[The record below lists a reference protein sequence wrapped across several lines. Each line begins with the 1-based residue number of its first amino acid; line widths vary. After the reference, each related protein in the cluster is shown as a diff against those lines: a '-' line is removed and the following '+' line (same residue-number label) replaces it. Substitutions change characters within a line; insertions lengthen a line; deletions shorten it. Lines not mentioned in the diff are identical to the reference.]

1 MQEQSKNSIWTRD
14 FIFLCL
20 GSLLMAVAFYILI
33 PTLPLYIVNVLKE
46 PKSSVGI
53 TLASFTI
60 AALII
65 RLFAGFALDAYG
77 RKFIYVTSFL
87 FFCLIF
93 GLYPYASSIVFLFI
107 IRFIHGFTW
116 GITGTAGSTVA
127 VDLIPPKKR
136 GEGIGY
142 YGLAMTLAMSVGPMI
157 GLFICNDGN
166 YTRMFIIATS
176 IALAGFVLIALIR
189 FPKFTRP
196 EQRKSLK
203 LNTLIEKSA
212 LPASLNII
220 MVMIPYGAVISFI
233 TLYGK
238 EIGVNN
244 AGPFFLVLAIGL
256 GLTRIYSGKIFDK
269 SGPRTLSISGI
280 LLLALGFFILATFKS
295 HIGFHISALILG
307 FGFGTLFPLSQA
319 MVNNLVEPHQRGAA
333 NSTLFTAFDIGIGT
347 GMVLIGF
354 LADHIGLANSFYVCS
369 AICLI
374 ALLHSLTFVLKH
386 YHKQLSLKNENDPD
400 SFRDPLID
408 L

>member
-1 MQEQSKNSIWTRD
+1 MKEQNNNSIWTRD
-14 FIFLCL
+14 FIYLCL

-77 RKFIYVTSFL
+77 RKFIYISSFL
-87 FFCLIF
+87 LFCLIF
-93 GLYPYASSIVFLFI
+93 GLYPFASSIVFLFI

-142 YGLAMTLAMSVGPMI
+142 YGLSMTLAMAVGPMV
-157 GLFICNDGN
+157 GLFICNDGSYN
-166 YTRMFIIATS
+166 RMFITATS
-176 IALAGFVLIALIR
+176 IALVGFIMITLIR

-196 EQRKSLK
+196 EQRKTLK

-212 LPASLNII
+212 LPASFNIMI
-220 MVMIPYGAVISFI
+220 VMIPYGAIISFI

-238 EIGVNN
+238 EIGINN
-244 AGPFFLVLAIGL
+244 AGPFFMVLAIGL

-269 SGPRTLSISGI
+269 SGPRTLSIIGI
-280 LLLALGFFILATFKS
+280 LLLVLGFFVLATFKS
-295 HIGFHISALILG
+295 NIGFHVSAMILG
-307 FGFGTLFPLSQA
+307 FGFGTLMPLNQA
-319 MVNNLVEPHQRGAA
+319 MVNNLVEAHQRGAA
-333 NSTLFTAFDIGIGT
+333 NSTLFTAFDVGIGT
-347 GMVLIGF
+347 GMVLIGV
-354 LADHIGLANSFYVCS
+354 LADYIGLANSFYVCS
-369 AICLI
+369 VICLI
-374 ALLHSLTFVLKH
+374 ALFHSLIFVLKH
-386 YHKQLSLKNENDPD
+386 YDKHLTLKNGNDPD
-400 SFRDPLID
+400 SFTDPLID

>member
-1 MQEQSKNSIWTRD
+1 
-14 FIFLCL
+14 
-20 GSLLMAVAFYILI
+20 MAVAFYILI

-46 PKSSVGI
+46 PKSSVGL

-65 RLFAGFALDAYG
+65 RLFTGFALDAYG
-77 RKFIYVTSFL
+77 RKYIYIISFFI
-87 FFCLIF
+87 FCLIF
-93 GLYPYASSIVFLFI
+93 GLYPFASSIVFLFI
-107 IRFIHGFTW
+107 IRFIHGFAW

-142 YGLAMTLAMSVGPMI
+142 YGLAMTLAMSVGPMV
-157 GLFICNDGN
+157 GLFICNDGS
-166 YTRMFIIATS
+166 YTRMFIIATA
-176 IALAGFVLIALIR
+176 IALAGFIMIAMIR

-196 EQRKSLK
+196 EQQKSLK
-203 LNTLIEKSA
+203 FNTLIEKSA

-220 MVMIPYGAVISFI
+220 MVMIPYGAIISFI

-238 EIGVNN
+238 EIGINN
-244 AGPFFLVLAIGL
+244 TGTFFMILAIGL
-256 GLTRIYSGKIFDK
+256 GLTRIYSGKIFDR

-280 LLLALGFFILATFKS
+280 LLLVFGFIILATFKS
-295 HIGFHISALILG
+295 HAGFHLSGLILG

-333 NSTLFTAFDIGIGT
+333 NSTLFTAFDIGIGI

-354 LADHIGLANSFYVCS
+354 LADHIGLANSFYVCA
-369 AICLI
+369 AICLV
-374 ALLHSLTFVLKH
+374 ALIHSLTFVLNH
-386 YHKQLSLKNENDPD
+386 YHKQLNLKNENSPDPI
-400 SFRDPLID
+400 RDPLID